1 MKYIELAKKL
11 KEGIER
17 VYLIEGDDA
26 FFRDGA
32 VKAIKEACNL
42 TQPLLNESC
51 TEGETLKGDGLTAF
65 IGSLYTA
72 PMFDEL
78 RFVRVNSLF
87 LGEREWE
94 RFKGYCEKPCP
105 STVLV
110 LVNAV
115 KKQDAVDLKRKG
127 GITYVDCSRESEETL
142 TRWLFTLMR
151 REGLV
156 PEQDAVSFMV
166 RCCTQD
172 AARMKSET
180 LKLKSI
186 LGEGGRVTRAV
197 VEEYVPKDAEY
208 KIYELTQAASRKNF
222 DAFTDILTDLT
233 VKGFDEIAVLSSLCS
248 HYRTLAEIASSNLS
262 DKELAETLGVKPY
275 AVGKNREAVARLGA
289 KRVCELYRK
298 LYALS
303 CGGKS
308 GVYHKS
314 GALTAAI
321 ANIFFG

>member
-1 MKYIELAKKL
+1 MKYIELSKTL
-11 KEGIER
+11 KEGPARI
-17 VYLIEGDDA
+17 YLVEGDDA
-26 FFRDGA
+26 YFRDGA
-32 VKAIKEACNL
+32 VKAIKEACAL

-51 TEGETLKGDGLTAF
+51 AEGETLKGDAF
-65 IGSLYTA
+65 LSFLSNLYTA

-78 RFVRVNSLF
+78 RFVRVNSFF

-115 KKQDAVDLKRKG
+115 KKQGAVDLKRKG

-142 TRWLFTLMR
+142 SRWLFTLMR
-151 REGLV
+151 REGLA
-156 PEQDAVSFMV
+156 PDQDAVSYMV
-166 RCCTQD
+166 RCCAQD

-180 LKLKSI
+180 SKLKSI
-186 LGEGGRVTRAV
+186 LGEGGRVTRAA

-222 DAFTDILTDLT
+222 DAFTDILTDLMN
-233 VKGFDEIAVLSSLCS
+233 KGFDELAALGSLCA

-262 DKELAETLGVKPY
+262 DKELSETLGVKPY
-275 AVGKNREAVARLGA
+275 AVGKNREAVTRLGA

-303 CGGKS
+303 CGSRS